1 MRQVRYHEP
10 RDAREGP
17 ERKHRSERPSRQGKE
32 EALRQQLPHETPPAG
47 ADGQPER
54 HLFVAHGSSREQKR
68 SEEHTSELQSRLHL
82 VCRLLLEKKRFII
95 CEGSIPQ
102 FHQPLPRA
110 HWATCATANVALY
123 YSSTLSVFH
132 VATAL

>member
-32 EALRQQLPHETPPAG
+32 EALRQQLPHETSPAG

-54 HLFVAHGSSREQKR
+54 HLFVAHGSSREQKIGNVRASNQQHESESAEDYRR
-68 SEEHTSELQSRLHL
+68 SEERRVGKEGRSR
-82 VCRLLLEKKRFII
+82 
-95 CEGSIPQ
+95 
-102 FHQPLPRA
+102 
-110 HWATCATANVALY
+110 W
-123 YSSTLSVFH
+123 ST
-132 VATAL
+132 